1 MRFTVAALIALL
13 ATVSSVIAQ
22 PAFGLNPGAQLE
34 KGNPPSNTL
43 YKNNRS
49 TESVLRLKVSPAVPR
64 PAQRVFSKE
73 ANAAKLEAWRA
84 ANVKHR
90 QYTKRL
96 LGMIPDITTTSD
108 NEDQLRN
115 MALSKKIACAL
126 KRRHVRLNAYSK
138 KLKNSTKRLVHR
150 NSLAHQLD
158 TMINRT
164 RRYTVQAILH
174 ARSKIRKN
182 TKVMDMRK
190 AKVSTS
196 AETKPPQSLVYTKN
210 TPFALVKE
218 APYSA
223 ILHNEE
229 TCQDTTYSRPE
240 EETKVE
246 EEYQHLVK
254 RYNRETIQDIINSRL
269 EKIRLKKEAEI
280 EAARL
285 EEEAKLEKE
294 ARLNAARL
302 EEAKIDE
309 AKIERAKAEVAKQRQ
324 SDLSNDQLE
333 QLFGIYST
341 RSWTSI
347 SKRRVVAVGDLHGDF
362 EMSVETLQVAKII
375 NGNLEW
381 IAGNTILVQTG
392 DVVDRG
398 DDTIELYALLRDLT
412 DQAKKH
418 GGRLIQ
424 LLGNHEVMNM
434 AEDLRYVSKEDIA
447 SYGGLDVRLKAFS
460 KHGDIGGYLRT
471 LGVAA
476 KVDGTVFFHAGA
488 DLKWSQLGVDVLNTL
503 ARQELVDQDA
513 KYISK
518 SKIFGSNGPLWYRG
532 FALRKD
538 YAFCDVV
545 KAVLSNL
552 KASRMVIGHTPTEDG
567 MIDDRCN
574 GLVYIIDV
582 GISKA
587 IRGRIAALEI
597 VGNRVT
603 PLYPRYTF

>member
-13 ATVSSVIAQ
+13 ATVSSVTAQ

-138 KLKNSTKRLVHR
+138 KLKNSTKRLVHK

-158 TMINRT
+158 MMINRT

-174 ARSKIRKN
+174 ARKR
-182 TKVMDMRK
+182 
-190 AKVSTS
+190 
-196 AETKPPQSLVYTKN
+196 
-210 TPFALVKE
+210 PF
-218 APYSA
+218 
-223 ILHNEE
+223 
-229 TCQDTTYSRPE
+229 QDTTDSRLE
-240 EETKVE
+240 EET
-246 EEYQHLVK
+246 
-254 RYNRETIQDIINSRL
+254 NS
-269 EKIRLKKEAEI
+269 EVD
-280 EAARL
+280 RL
-285 EEEAKLEKE
+285 EEEAKLKENAKLEE
-294 ARLNAARL
+294 ARLKKVRL
-302 EEAKIDE
+302 EAAKIEKAKIDE

-324 SDLSNDQLE
+324 SDLSKSQLE

-341 RSWTSI
+341 RSWKSI

-362 EMSVETLQVAKII
+362 EMSVKTLLMAKII
-375 NGNLEW
+375 NDDLEW

-398 DDTIELYALLRDLT
+398 HDTIELYALLRDLT

-460 KHGDIGGYLRT
+460 KHGDIGEYLRT

-476 KVDGTVFFHAGA
+476 QVDGTVFFHAGA
-488 DLKWSQLGVDVLNTL
+488 NLQWSKLGVDVLNTL

-518 SKIFGSNGPLWYRG
+518 SEIFSSNGPLWYRD
-532 FALRKD
+532 FAKRKD

-552 KASRMVIGHTPTEDG
+552 KATRMVIGHTPTEDG

-587 IRGRIAALEI
+587 IRGRIAALKI

-603 PLYPRYTF
+603 PLYP

>member
-1 MRFTVAALIALL
+1 MRFTVPALIALL
-13 ATVSSVIAQ
+13 ATVSSVTAR
-22 PAFGLNPGAQLE
+22 PVFGLNSGAQLE

-73 ANAAKLEAWRA
+73 ANAAKLKVWRD

-158 TMINRT
+158 MMINRT

-174 ARSKIRKN
+174 ARK
-182 TKVMDMRK
+182 
-190 AKVSTS
+190 
-196 AETKPPQSLVYTKN
+196 
-210 TPFALVKE
+210 
-218 APYSA
+218 
-223 ILHNEE
+223 
-229 TCQDTTYSRPE
+229 TCQDTTDSRPE
-240 EETKVE
+240 EETK
-246 EEYQHLVK
+246 
-254 RYNRETIQDIINSRL
+254 
-269 EKIRLKKEAEI
+269 
-280 EAARL
+280 
-285 EEEAKLEKE
+285 
-294 ARLNAARL
+294 
-302 EEAKIDE
+302 
-309 AKIERAKAEVAKQRQ
+309 
-324 SDLSNDQLE
+324 
-333 QLFGIYST
+333 LFGIYST
-341 RSWTSI
+341 RSWKSI

-375 NGNLEW
+375 NDDLEW

-398 DDTIELYALLRDLT
+398 HDTIELYDLLRDLT

-460 KHGDIGGYLRT
+460 KHGDIGEYLRT
-471 LGVAA
+471 LGIAA
-476 KVDGTVFFHAGA
+476 KVDDTVFFHAGG
-488 DLKWSQLGVDVLNTL
+488 LNWGIDVLNTL

-518 SKIFGSNGPLWYRG
+518 SEIFVRNGPLWYRG

-538 YAFCDVV
+538 NAFCDA
-545 KAVLSNL
+545 K
-552 KASRMVIGHTPTEDG
+552 RMVIGHTPTEDG

-582 GISKA
+582 GISRS

-597 VGNRVT
+597 VGKPCHSVVSTIPCLTCQILNASILVVAMSC
-603 PLYPRYTF
+603 LWI